1 MIGNLVHYNCAGS
14 TSIGIITDMFRYEAA
29 VPRPGLGP
37 YKNTLVVAV
46 SWVKQEGPVPQPL
59 QPRIPGDFFTGGDE
73 EYWPID
79 WQKKKWY
86 RADVFKVISNV

>member
-14 TSIGIITDMFRYEAA
+14 LSIGVITDMFRYEA
-29 VPRPGLGP
+29 PKGRPGPGP
-37 YKNTLVVAV
+37 YKNTLVVSV
-46 SWVKQEGPVPQPL
+46 EWVKREGPLPQPL
-59 QPRIPGDFFTGGDE
+59 QPNIYSEFSSSDE
-73 EYWPID
+73 EYWPAN